1 MKSKANIQGSR
12 LQKYKKLK
20 AILFLLFFKKQFVY
34 FLKILSN
41 SWNKN
46 FLIFPPTVIVLTS
59 DPTKSIAISRKVFK
73 LCGDLKPD
81 DK

>member
-41 SWNKN
+41 SWNKK
-46 FLIFPPTVIVLTS
+46 FLILPPTVIVLTS
-59 DPTKSIAISRKVFK
+59 DPTKSIAIPRKVFK